1 MPIPFAFDFKN
12 PDYAQ
17 VFEWRIE
24 RLQRIRQN
32 PDSLAALKAFYKDNP
47 AQFIIDWG
55 VTYDPRNI
63 ERGLPSYIPFLL
75 FPKQEE
81 WIHWLMD
88 GWKLQK
94 PSITE
99 KTRDMG
105 MSWLMMGLSC
115 SLGLHNHGL
124 SVGVG
129 SRKEEYVDLIGSPK
143 ALFEKGRMFLSGL
156 PPEFRGGWIR
166 EKHSPFKRIILPE
179 TGSVITGEA
188 GDGIGRGDR
197 ASLYFVDE
205 AAFLERPH
213 LVDASLSR
221 KDDVWY
227 NKQLDELDAV
237 TVAQEIDIDYA
248 ASVEGVLIP
257 SAWVQSAIDAHK
269 KLGITISGSKIMA
282 LDVADEGVDKNSIA
296 GRHGV
301 LLNHLDTWSGKGSD
315 IFATSKKAV
324 EATADS
330 QSEYFLYDADGLGAG
345 VKGDARVVNEQRL
358 GLPDVDAHPFR
369 GSAGIYK
376 PEREDIVG
384 KKNSDAFDNFKAQAG
399 WALRKRF
406 LLTHRAVAEGM
417 DFEPS
422 DIISIDS
429 TLEELSTLT
438 TELSQPTYSKNNA
451 GKILINKKP
460 KGTPSPNRFDAVMMV
475 FSDNMVEKKSNKR
488 HRATAGKRTYR

>member
-32 PDSLAALKAFYKDNP
+32 PESLPALKAFYKDNP

-81 WIHWLMD
+81 WIYWLMD

-115 SLGLHNHGL
+115 SLGLHNNGL

-166 EKHSPFKRIILPE
+166 EKHSPF
-179 TGSVITGEA
+179 
-188 GDGIGRGDR
+188 
-197 ASLYFVDE
+197 
-205 AAFLERPH
+205 
-213 LVDASLSR
+213 
-221 KDDVWY
+221 
-227 NKQLDELDAV
+227 
-237 TVAQEIDIDYA
+237 
-248 ASVEGVLIP
+248 
-257 SAWVQSAIDAHK
+257 
-269 KLGITISGSKIMA
+269 
-282 LDVADEGVDKNSIA
+282 
-296 GRHGV
+296 
-301 LLNHLDTWSGKGSD
+301 
-315 IFATSKKAV
+315 
-324 EATADS
+324 
-330 QSEYFLYDADGLGAG
+330 
-345 VKGDARVVNEQRL
+345 
-358 GLPDVDAHPFR
+358 
-369 GSAGIYK
+369 
-376 PEREDIVG
+376 
-384 KKNSDAFDNFKAQAG
+384 
-399 WALRKRF
+399 
-406 LLTHRAVAEGM
+406 
-417 DFEPS
+417 
-422 DIISIDS
+422 
-429 TLEELSTLT
+429 
-438 TELSQPTYSKNNA
+438 
-451 GKILINKKP
+451 
-460 KGTPSPNRFDAVMMV
+460 
-475 FSDNMVEKKSNKR
+475 
-488 HRATAGKRTYR
+488 